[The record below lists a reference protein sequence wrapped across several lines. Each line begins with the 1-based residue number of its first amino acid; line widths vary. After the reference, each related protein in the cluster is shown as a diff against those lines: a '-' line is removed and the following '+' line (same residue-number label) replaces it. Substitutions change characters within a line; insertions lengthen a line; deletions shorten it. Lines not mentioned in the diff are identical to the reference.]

1 MRTAKLVAAVA
12 AVGAAVLPV
21 PAGAAGIRPLA
32 ATASAQVVRVTYTM
46 PGSGAVGTLLDGG
59 GPVSEATGDSNGR
72 AVTFASLPYPGETAL
87 FLPGVLAAAAGLP
100 APAGYPFYARA
111 DYPTAPQSEVVDPS
125 GTYVLRA
132 RADRGR
138 ADGEA
143 AIQFIGEGADA
154 VSRSSS
160 ATHFTLDDRGDAT
173 VVAETQT
180 WGISLGGGAL
190 TIASV
195 RSRST
200 TTYLQGND
208 RPVVSRELVIEGAR
222 AFRQSVSIQPD
233 GVHVDDKFA
242 QGPFRDGSHL
252 LNDALNQSGITV
264 RTVSGD
270 GSGSADVL
278 EITSHQPVPLP
289 GNPKGTLVWRF
300 GAVTTGINLGP
311 PGDSH

>member
-32 ATASAQVVRVTYTM
+32 ATASAQALRVTYTM

-200 TTYLQGND
+200 STYLQGND

-222 AFRQSVSIQPD
+222 ALRQSVSIQPD

-242 QGPFRDGSHL
+242 QGPFRDGSQL
-252 LNDALNQSGITV
+252 LNDALRQSGITV

-289 GNPKGTLVWRF
+289 GNPKGTLVWRS